1 MVASILL
8 ARPLPLVAG
17 SLEALMHRHKVLL
30 LAVVGLLFSSFGAVS
45 PVGVAQGL
53 NCAPLDTGTP
63 VPETIEVPELP
74 GVEAPED
81 ATEVRFGYIP
91 LSIYAP
97 IYVAYEKGYFA
108 EYGIDLKLE
117 ALPGGTDM
125 VLMASTGDLDMAMSG
140 IGPAFWNAAN
150 QGIGVEVVSP
160 GHMEGNPV
168 ASPLMI
174 SKKDCEDGTIT
185 SVADLAGKRVAVNAP
200 GATEL
205 WLDIALETGGLS
217 IEDVD
222 LQYMSFPDAVVALD
236 SGALDASIIGEPL
249 ATQAEQ
255 QGLAVR
261 LAYDFPVEGIQPTM
275 MFGNTEWMAENPD
288 LAAGVVAGYIRASR
302 DLTENF
308 NDPLHL
314 AIIQKYTDVPPELIA
329 ASVKPVYSTDGAINV
344 QSLDLLQTFFGDRGL
359 LEYDEPM
366 EPTNIVNPTYVVA
379 ALGLIDP

>member
-1 MVASILL
+1 
-8 ARPLPLVAG
+8 
-17 SLEALMHRHKVLL
+17 MHRHKVLL
-30 LAVVGLLFSSFGAVS
+30 LALASLLFSSFGPMA
-45 PVGVAQGL
+45 PVTVAQGL

-63 VPETIEVPELP
+63 VPQAIEVPELP
-74 GVEAPED
+74 EVEVPEG

-91 LSIYAP
+91 VSIFAP
-97 IYVAYEKGYFA
+97 IFVAYEKGYFA
-108 EYGIDLKLE
+108 EYGIDMKLE
-117 ALPGGTDM
+117 PLPGGTDM
-125 VLMASTGDLDMAMSG
+125 VLLASTGDLDMAVSG
-140 IGPAFWNAAN
+140 VGPAFWNAAN

-174 SKKDCEDGTIT
+174 SKKACEEGTIT

-205 WLDIALETGGLS
+205 WLDLALETGGLS

-236 SGALDASIIGEPL
+236 SSSLDASIIGEPL

-261 LAYDFPVEGIQPTM
+261 LVSELPVEDIQPTM
-275 MFGNTEWMAENPD
+275 IFGNTEWMAENPE

-308 NDPLHL
+308 NDPVNL

-344 QSLDLLQTFFGDRGL
+344 GSLDQLQGFFHERGL
-359 LEYDEPM
+359 LEYDEM
-366 EPTNIVNPTYVVA
+366 MDPTSIINPTYVVA
-379 ALGLIDP
+379 ALELIDP

>member
-8 ARPLPLVAG
+8 ARPSPLVAG

-74 GVEAPED
+74 GVEAPEG

-125 VLMASTGDLDMAMSG
+125 VLMSSTGDLDMAMSG